1 MVLVAENII
10 KHFEEAMG
18 SVDELKKCIDTNN
31 FAMSNIADSSENTAQ
46 AIQRQAEMCAEI
58 QTSVGDTESK
68 VVNISDASNR
78 TIRTLADGNDEVTQL
93 KEQAENVEKIS
104 SETVKVIEKLTEQVN
119 EVQEFVGTILTISNQ
134 TNLLALNASIEAA
147 RAGEAGR
154 GFAVVAEEIRHLS
167 EQTKEASNHITQ
179 IIEELNEGT
188 KQANISIGESAKSVN
203 EQNVMIRNTQKR
215 FADINAEMQQLSA
228 DIQETETNMKHIVS
242 ATGTIVDEI
251 SQLSAGSEEVA
262 VSSAEGLRTAV
273 DAVENM
279 SRCQKILESINI
291 LAYDL
296 KDTSNRI

>member
-1 MVLVAENII
+1 
-10 KHFEEAMG
+10 
-18 SVDELKKCIDTNN
+18 
-31 FAMSNIADSSENTAQ
+31 
-46 AIQRQAEMCAEI
+46 MCAEI

-68 VVNISDASNR
+68 VVNISD
-78 TIRTLADGNDEVTQL
+78 
-93 KEQAENVEKIS
+93 
-104 SETVKVIEKLTEQVN
+104 
-119 EVQEFVGTILTISNQ
+119 
-134 TNLLALNASIEAA
+134 ASIEAA

-262 VSSAEGLRTAV
+262 VSLAEGLRTAV